1 MEYLSAIVM
10 NPVNKQFWL
19 NDPAELF
26 RNFTIIPTENMPYP
40 ERLNTLTRL
49 LLLVVLGLY
58 LAGQKHYW
66 LVLVLGLLLI
76 IIFKGTRQQERFG
89 DCGVSRLNA
98 AYELTTPLQFNRF
111 DDEKRSYANAQYE
124 LTPLYVDDG
133 VAQRWRAEPETCG
146 TFTMIPNENPPVREP
161 DCRGPPNYIVRSNID
176 HLPVSQTQTGLV
188 QSRAIAEEAYK
199 QSTLGFREGLI
210 GEHVDRFRRERQHGC
225 PDMKLNA
232 FSAGSGN

>member
-1 MEYLSAIVM
+1 MDRFITILFKNSSSNILHRTSKNSIPNKFLEYLSAIVM

-66 LVLVLGLLLI
+66 LVLVVGLLLI

-89 DCGVSRLNA
+89 DCGVSRLKA
-98 AYELTTPLQFNRF
+98 
-111 DDEKRSYANAQYE
+111 
-124 LTPLYVDDG
+124 
-133 VAQRWRAEPETCG
+133 
-146 TFTMIPNENPPVREP
+146 
-161 DCRGPPNYIVRSNID
+161 
-176 HLPVSQTQTGLV
+176 
-188 QSRAIAEEAYK
+188 
-199 QSTLGFREGLI
+199 
-210 GEHVDRFRRERQHGC
+210 
-225 PDMKLNA
+225 
-232 FSAGSGN
+232 